1 MNKKII
7 VSVIVL
13 IITVSGISAF
23 FLLNNNGKSLNSKEN
38 ETNAKDI
45 LDNQDNNIMEGK
57 TLVVY
62 FSKAGDNY
70 NVGEVEIGNTAMM
83 ASYIK
88 EYLKADSFE
97 IEPVNPYLGKYSEVV
112 DKAKEEQENDERPKI
127 KNNISNF
134 NDYDTIFIGYP
145 IWWGDIPQI
154 VYTFLEEYDFTDKK
168 VIPFNTHEGSGNS
181 GTYNTIKSKLSKSVV
196 ETNGLAIQGKI
207 ARTDEGKEKT
217 INWLKELGF

>member
-7 VSVIVL
+7 VGVIVL
-13 IITVSGISAF
+13 VIIVSGISAF